1 MNLFQRV
8 TISEYLKQIENIS
21 KLSFLY
27 KLVASLVKFLKIV
40 GPQFICCCKF
50 LSEQNTRVHVERKMT
65 NKRKFYKFY
74 AVFHN
79 REKITGV
86 TSFCFLG
93 LSYAIQIIT

>member
-27 KLVASLVKFLKIV
+27 KLVASLAKFLKIV

-50 LSEQNTRVHVERKMT
+50 LSEQNTRVHVERKIKNFT
-65 NKRKFYKFY
+65 NFTRYFII
-74 AVFHN
+74 
-79 REKITGV
+79 EKK
-86 TSFCFLG
+86 
-93 LSYAIQIIT
+93 